1 MLIPRDFFA
10 RPSVEVAPDLLGCV
24 LEHETADGLVA
35 VELTEVEAYAG
46 RSDPASH
53 AYRGKT
59 QRNAVM
65 FGPPG
70 HAYVYFTYG
79 MHFCVNMV
87 CLGEEG
93 SASAVLLRAGAII
106 AGEDL
111 ARARRTRG
119 PVPEGRARIAPR
131 DLARGPARLCQALG
145 IDRSLDGAD
154 VCVAGSPLRMLR
166 RGGQPGP
173 FGCASPGGRNPDP
186 PWNPPQDCHR
196 TPGRGEQRRRDPL
209 AVLVRRGP
217 DRLGVPGACAPAT
230 QTGYP
235 LTARWWHHAGVD
247 DIIDELSWR
256 GLIAVSTD
264 LDELRLALKSGR
276 VTLYGGFDPTA
287 PGLHIGNLVL
297 LVTMRRLQLAGHRPI
312 GLVGGATGLIGDPS
326 GKSAERV
333 LNPAELVAEWVE
345 RIRGE
350 VSRFLDFDAGES
362 SALIVSNLD
371 WTAPMHVLDFLRDIG
386 KHFSVNRMLDRESV
400 KARLEAGGI
409 SYTEFSYQLLQAM
422 DYLELYRRY
431 GCTLQ
436 LGGSDQWGNLVAGV
450 GLIRSVESASVH
462 ALATPL
468 ITKPDGT
475 KYGKTEGGAIWLSA
489 DLMSPYAFYQFWLNV
504 SDAEVPNLLRVF
516 SFKSREEIDQLVR
529 ESTERPAARI
539 GQRALAE
546 EVTTLVHGAEE
557 TQRAIAASRALFGQG
572 SLTDLDE
579 RTLAAVAAE
588 VRAAEIPGDGG
599 LPPVANLMVA
609 AGVAPTVSAARR
621 TIAEGG
627 AYLNNQ
633 KVTDE
638 KAVPGADDLLHGR
651 YLILRRGKRTVGAVE
666 VYSRGQ
672 VVGYRT
678 RRPISPSA

>member
-1 MLIPRDFFA
+1 
-10 RPSVEVAPDLLGCV
+10 
-24 LEHETADGLVA
+24 
-35 VELTEVEAYAG
+35 
-46 RSDPASH
+46 
-53 AYRGKT
+53 
-59 QRNAVM
+59 
-65 FGPPG
+65 
-70 HAYVYFTYG
+70 
-79 MHFCVNMV
+79 
-87 CLGEEG
+87 
-93 SASAVLLRAGAII
+93 
-106 AGEDL
+106 
-111 ARARRTRG
+111 
-119 PVPEGRARIAPR
+119 
-131 DLARGPARLCQALG
+131 
-145 IDRSLDGAD
+145 
-154 VCVAGSPLRMLR
+154 
-166 RGGQPGP
+166 
-173 FGCASPGGRNPDP
+173 
-186 PWNPPQDCHR
+186 
-196 TPGRGEQRRRDPL
+196 
-209 AVLVRRGP
+209 
-217 DRLGVPGACAPAT
+217 
-230 QTGYP
+230 
-235 LTARWWHHAGVD
+235 VD

-264 LDELRLALKSGR
+264 IDELRAALNSGR
-276 VTLYGGFDPTA
+276 VTVYCGFDPTA
-287 PGLHIGNLVL
+287 PGLHIGNLVQL
-297 LVTMRRLQLAGHRPI
+297 LTLRRLQLAGHRPI

-333 LNPAELVAEWVE
+333 LNPAEVVAGWVD

-350 VSRFLDFDAGES
+350 VSRFLDFDAGET
-362 SALIVSNLD
+362 SALVVSNLD
-371 WTAPMHVLDFLRDIG
+371 WTAPMTALEFLRDIG

-400 KARLEAGGI
+400 RARLEAGGI

-422 DYLELYRRY
+422 DFLELYRRY

-489 DLMSPYAFYQFWLNV
+489 DLMPPYAFYQFWLNV
-504 SDAEVPNLLRVF
+504 SDAEVPGLLRVF
-516 SFKSREEIDQLVR
+516 SFKTREEIDELVR

-546 EVTTLVHGAEE
+546 EITTLVHGADE
-557 TQRAIAASRALFGQG
+557 TGRAIAASRALFGQG

-588 VRAAEIPGDGG
+588 VRAAQVPRNGE
-599 LPPVANLMVA
+599 LPPVANMMAA

-621 TIAEGG
+621 AIAGGG

-638 KAVPGADDLLHGR
+638 KAVPGAEDLLYGR

-666 VYSRGQ
+666 VVPAG
-672 VVGYRT
+672 
-678 RRPISPSA
+678 